1 MSIDPDDIIRLGD
14 DLMDRYPQTF
24 TARFDE
30 NKRRVEQ
37 LTELQSRHV
46 RNRLA
51 GYITR
56 NHPETDTTL
65 PNNHNK
71 ST

>member
-1 MSIDPDDIIRLGD
+1 MPVDPSDIMSLGD
-14 DLMDRYPQTF
+14 DLMDRYPGTF
-24 TARFDE
+24 SAQFDE

-37 LTELQSRHV
+37 VTELQSRHV

-56 NHPETDTTL
+56 NRSSAESP
-65 PNNHNK
+65 PQ
-71 ST
+71 